1 MVAEEGS
8 RRCLSL
14 WGLIPILEGHCT
26 LISSY
31 LFGVGDGVMIN
42 VPDPATITDSCAS
55 EVNGIISEQ
64 GMIMTQVMSRRRPN
78 PELRAR

>member
-1 MVAEEGS
+1 MAEEGS
-8 RRCLSL
+8 RRCLRL

-26 LISSY
+26 LISS
-31 LFGVGDGVMIN
+31 LIGVGNGVMIN

-64 GMIMTQVMSRRRPN
+64 GMKVMTQVMSRRRLN
-78 PELRAR
+78 PEPRAR

>member
-1 MVAEEGS
+1 MAEEGS

-14 WGLIPILEGHCT
+14 WGSIPILEGHCT
-26 LISSY
+26 LINSY

-64 GMIMTQVMSRRRPN
+64 GMKVMTQVMSRRRSN
-78 PELRAR
+78 PELKAQ